1 MTVTEF
7 GVAHQVDHDP
17 VGAALRAAS
26 TAIIALRTVNHRA
39 ARRLS
44 AAYDEIAHQHT
55 SGTLSDADTIRALA
69 RLAADASTARA
80 S

>member
-26 TAIIALRTVNHRA
+26 TAIIALRTVNYRA

-44 AAYDEIAHQHT
+44 ADYDEIAHQHT
-55 SGTLSDADTIRALA
+55 SGILSEANTIHALA
-69 RLAADASTARA
+69 RLAADASTEQAT
-80 S
+80 